1 MPNSTVSQVKV
12 GRTVYDIC
20 DVTARDAT
28 VQNASDISDN
38 SNSIS
43 TLGAYK
49 PANDFIKV
57 VSGSKSG
64 TLSGGT
70 GTITVTVTPGTGYT
84 LLGCV
89 GYQWGNNDVSCN
101 RVTHSTTN
109 NQITFALRNMVST
122 AVRTPTVTAY
132 ALCVRNTA
140 LLTE

>member
-49 PANDFIKV
+49 PASDFMKI
-57 VSGSKSG
+57 VSNSKSG
-64 TLSGGT
+64 TLSGGS

-84 LLGCV
+84 VLGCV
-89 GYQWGNNDVSCN
+89 GYQWSGTSDVASYGVTTSGNN
-101 RVTHSTTN
+101 
-109 NQITFALRNMVST
+109 ITFRLRNMIST
-122 AVRTPTVTAY
+122 AARTPTVTAY

-140 LLTE
+140 LLT

>member
-28 VQNASDISDN
+28 IQNASDISDN

-57 VSGSKSG
+57 VSNSKSG
-64 TLSGGT
+64 TLSGGS

-89 GYQWGNNDVSCN
+89 GNQWGNNDVSCN

-109 NQITFALRNMVST
+109 NQITFQLRNMVST

-140 LLTE
+140 LLT